1 MRCQGLRLNFGSQ
14 ISWHPQKVRFR
25 RFPRRT
31 EITDP
36 HVIGGGSN
44 LTPPSVLSGE
54 VPGFKASLRQGIRRT
69 RMTCAEGIGP
79 RLSIGHREPTSALER
94 IHRTNSNHS
103 PQKSQHQFLAPPENQ
118 RAVLAPLG
126 GIGGSL
132 LGSSGSP
139 RSPPTRIRP
148 SPVRHA

>member
-1 MRCQGLRLNFGSQ
+1 MRCQGLRINFGSPR
-14 ISWHPQKVRFR
+14 SASSPGQKFLGSSSVRQK
-25 RFPRRT
+25 
-31 EITDP
+31 TDP

-44 LTPPSVLSGE
+44 LTPPSVSRGE
-54 VPGFKASLRQGIRRT
+54 VPGFKDSLRQGIRRT